1 MEDKILRMFFD
12 IGRWEHAI
20 DKGVDKDIRKDQL
33 LRLTDERTR
42 LAMAEAMMQP
52 VCNLTAPYG
61 PNSQRERRI
70 PHRLRERAYRPYR
83 SEHRQ

>member
-42 LAMAEAMMQP
+42 LAMAEAMMQGRYAISP
-52 VCNLTAPYG
+52 PHTAQNP
-61 PNSQRERRI
+61 
-70 PHRLRERAYRPYR
+70 
-83 SEHRQ
+83 

>member
-42 LAMAEAMMQP
+42 LAMAR
-52 VCNLTAPYG
+52 T
-61 PNSQRERRI
+61 I
-70 PHRLRERAYRPYR
+70 PIL
-83 SEHRQ
+83 